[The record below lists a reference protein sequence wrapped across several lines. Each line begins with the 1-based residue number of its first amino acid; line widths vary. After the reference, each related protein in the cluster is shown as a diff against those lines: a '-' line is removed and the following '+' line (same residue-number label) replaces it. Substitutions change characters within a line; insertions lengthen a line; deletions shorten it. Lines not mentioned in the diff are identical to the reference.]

1 MSKIAVSKLEQL
13 IKNIVLDSQKLKDE
27 FTDAH
32 NVPVNY
38 ACIFTQNQSELTEY
52 TSVASKIGQVIE
64 YTPTAPLFKITP
76 IKTIAGS
83 LQLLKI
89 RKFDE
94 DHTDLGD
101 ADFTLPN
108 YQQFKDKYL
117 GQPGFSLVSKPGF
130 EMIELRVSDRSVR
143 CYFSN
148 PPLDKQLG
156 LI

>member
-1 MSKIAVSKLEQL
+1 MKD
-13 IKNIVLDSQKLKDE
+13 IVLNSQKLKDE
-27 FTDAH
+27 FTDAL

-38 ACIFTQNQSELTEY
+38 ACIFTQSQSELEEY
-52 TSVASKIGQVIE
+52 ISVTSKIGLVIE
-64 YTPTAPLFKITP
+64 YTPTGTLFKITP
-76 IKTIAGS
+76 LNTTAGS

-89 RKFDE
+89 RKFDK

-117 GQPGFSLVSKPGF
+117 DQPGFSLVSKPGF
-130 EMIELRVSDRSVR
+130 EMIELRVSGRNVR